1 MSASF
6 KATRPSQRT
15 SRHIYDLNTFLQLQP
30 IITQRLFP
38 SMHCLMRYSTFFCFI
53 FWEQWL
59 RIFALNSMY
68 NDTHC
73 YLTKHP
79 GTMICTDFSFHY
91 LRVISQELQSFK
103 KKKIEDFWR
112 KCSIFLKILSSVLL
126 HVKLPSLCGPTMTQ
140 RSWFEQMC
148 TESIE
153 QCFNTS

>member
-1 MSASF
+1 MQLRYLVNNSENFGNKKYSFLETSDLLNKDRPSFDRYCNRVLVSASF

-38 SMHCLMRYSTFFCFI
+38 SIHCLMRYSRFFCFI

-91 LRVISQELQSFK
+91 LRVISQELQSLVSNGF
-103 KKKIEDFWR
+103 
-112 KCSIFLKILSSVLL
+112 
-126 HVKLPSLCGPTMTQ
+126 
-140 RSWFEQMC
+140 
-148 TESIE
+148 
-153 QCFNTS
+153 